1 MIHWQWRAPPCCQ
14 TAALLFES
22 GPQLLPKIIFSSFCW
37 TASWLP
43 VGPGFGD
50 TSPLLAA
57 AAAAAQIQT
66 YAHRVRAK
74 LDLIFFFS
82 LSLCVSPDAA
92 QSSVVRKQRSACL
105 YRAGNTLT
113 DCEIIQLQAVI
124 HPYGS
129 QNSWS
134 APAMGFLWSTHADF
148 IIVSVILVDLLK

>member
-1 MIHWQWRAPPCCQ
+1 MIHWQWWAPPRCQ
-14 TAALLFES
+14 TAAPLFES

-43 VGPGFGD
+43 VGPGLGD

-57 AAAAAQIQT
+57 AAAVAAQIQT
-66 YAHRVRAK
+66 YAHRVSWTW
-74 LDLIFFFS
+74 FFFF
-82 LSLCVSPDAA
+82 LSLCVSTDAA

-124 HPYGS
+124 HPHSS

-134 APAMGFLWSTHADF
+134 VPAMSLLCSAHFDF
-148 IIVSVILVDLLK
+148 IFVSVILVDLLK